1 MISYYTERK
10 IKAKDFR
17 DLSEIERKIF
27 VQRLI
32 NQVLY
37 NPSRFEAAVK
47 LIENWEKNS
56 NTVKEK

>member
-17 DLSEIERKIF
+17 DLSEMDRKIF

>member
-1 MISYYTERK
+1 MVNYYTERK

-17 DLSEIERKIF
+17 DLSEIDRKIF

-47 LIENWEKNS
+47 MIENWEKSS
-56 NTVKEK
+56 NTIKEN

>member
-1 MISYYTERK
+1 MITYYGERK
-10 IKAKDFR
+10 IKARDFR
-17 DLSEIERKIF
+17 DLSELDRKIF

>member
-1 MISYYTERK
+1 MINYYAERK
-10 IKAKDFR
+10 TKAKDFR

-56 NTVKEK
+56 NIVKEK

>member
-1 MISYYTERK
+1 MINYYAERK
-10 IKAKDFR
+10 TKAKDFR
-17 DLSEIERKIF
+17 DLSEIDRKVF

-56 NTVKEK
+56 NIVKEK